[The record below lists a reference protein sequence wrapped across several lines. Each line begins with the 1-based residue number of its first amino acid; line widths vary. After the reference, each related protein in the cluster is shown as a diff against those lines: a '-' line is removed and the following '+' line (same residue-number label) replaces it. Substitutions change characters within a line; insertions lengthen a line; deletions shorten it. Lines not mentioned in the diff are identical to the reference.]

1 MHGDLINKL
10 NYFPVGLGDKKFDS
24 YFLSDKNG
32 NQYRIK
38 ILIMENIL
46 FIIGFGKIIIILPV
60 IRGLVFANTVNFGLK
75 KNLSYLQTKLK
86 ILKKTY

>member
-32 NQYRIK
+32 NHISHKNSNY
-38 ILIMENIL
+38 ENIL
-46 FIIGFGKIIIILPV
+46 IIGFKKNYKFTSDTWIG
-60 IRGLVFANTVNFGLK
+60 FANT
-75 KNLSYLQTKLK
+75 
-86 ILKKTY
+86 